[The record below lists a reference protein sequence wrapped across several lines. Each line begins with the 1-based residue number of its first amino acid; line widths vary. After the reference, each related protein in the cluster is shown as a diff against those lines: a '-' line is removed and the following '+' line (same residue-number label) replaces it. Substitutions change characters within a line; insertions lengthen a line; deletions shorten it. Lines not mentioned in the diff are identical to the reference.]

1 MKSSKLKSLY
11 LAPLMLIALVLV
23 GCTKSR
29 EEPAPPTPLSG
40 GAAAVT
46 MPSVAVATPTQS
58 LVPPT
63 LVSGSNP
70 TTVAIQPTATPA
82 SGANAAAPGLVTPT
96 ALPPATSAPASA
108 APTPI
113 GPPPTSV
120 PSSVSAPSGSA
131 GIHVVQPGENLFRI
145 ALGYGLDT
153 TTLARYNGIT
163 DPNKIYVGQKIK
175 IPGYASSPGS
185 GTGGQVYVVQSGD
198 TLDSIARRF
207 GTTANALMSA
217 NDLTNPNLI
226 YVGQRLNVP

>member
-1 MKSSKLKSLY
+1 
-11 LAPLMLIALVLV
+11 
-23 GCTKSR
+23 
-29 EEPAPPTPLSG
+29 
-40 GAAAVT
+40 

-63 LVSGSNP
+63 LVSGGNP

-82 SGANAAAPGLVTPT
+82 NGANAAAPGLTTPT

-108 APTPI
+108 VPTPI
-113 GPPPTSV
+113 GPPPASV
-120 PSSVSAPSGSA
+120 PSSISQPSGSA

-153 TTLARYNGIT
+153 NALARYNGIT

-185 GTGGQVYVVQSGD
+185 GTGGQVYVVQPGD